1 MAKFTLQLKDGD
13 QIMLEVQGAY
23 SLGHK
28 KTRKANTRQC
38 GSYKQEDAC
47 HQISSST
54 RHHNFSLIAL
64 PHGDRRVHNG
74 NKDTSR
80 PLFITSRPAS
90 SSKLYR
96 TVSATHSVPEIII
109 SNYFAVTWKDC
120 RKWRKDGPGQPVSQ

>member
-1 MAKFTLQLKDGD
+1 MQGVLK
-13 QIMLEVQGAY
+13 VQGAY

-28 KTRKANTRQC
+28 KTRKAGTQQC
-38 GSYKQEDAC
+38 GSYEQEEVC

-74 NKDTSR
+74 NKYTSR

-90 SSKLYR
+90 LSKLSR
-96 TVSATHSVPEIII
+96 TVSAPHSVPEIII
-109 SNYFAVTWKDC
+109 SNYFAVT
-120 RKWRKDGPGQPVSQ
+120 